1 MIDNRDR
8 KKESIDGARIRTW
21 SIPFCGYWSM
31 VTVIFR
37 SRAASE
43 SPPPPP
49 PPPPSSS
56 MQTNVIG
63 TRLFLL
69 KLVPFYHIFHA
80 ANSPLPPPRCIK
92 TAITAVFV
100 SSRPINIISRGE
112 NNVTKTS
119 RKRLVGSEG
128 GKFRYLG
135 PSSIS
140 LKRREYFPF
149 PPVTSYIFLVKGE
162 KETKRRRESERER
175 EVLHVQGADT
185 AITFPCS
192 FLLQVQRTGTGEKR
206 EREPWTNRKWRGV
219 KAVGLRGFPRR
230 ARATKLSTCKSERR
244 ISRFL
249 LSQGIYI
256 YIKLG
261 LYVLRKKEKKAEC
274 TEM

>member
-1 MIDNRDR
+1 
-8 KKESIDGARIRTW
+8 
-21 SIPFCGYWSM
+21 M

-80 ANSPLPPPRCIK
+80 ANSPLTPPRCIK

-112 NNVTKTS
+112 NNVTRTS

-128 GKFRYLG
+128 GKFRYFG

-149 PPVTSYIFLVKGE
+149 SPVTSYIFLVKGE

-206 EREPWTNRKWRGV
+206 EREP
-219 KAVGLRGFPRR
+219 
-230 ARATKLSTCKSERR
+230 
-244 ISRFL
+244 
-249 LSQGIYI
+249 
-256 YIKLG
+256 
-261 LYVLRKKEKKAEC
+261 
-274 TEM
+274 